1 MTLNSTY
8 LSCMACTFSGTTRL
22 WFVCGSIRWF
32 GLLCRYTYN
41 CGTWLFNL
49 SNSFNN
55 FE

>member
-1 MTLNSTY
+1 MSLNSRY
-8 LSCMACTFSGTTRL
+8 ISCMPCTFSGTTRL

-32 GLLCRYTYN
+32 RLLCANSYS

-49 SNSFNN
+49 SNSFKK